1 VGFEP
6 AVAYALTNLGAV
18 AYEQEERSRA
28 TRLFQDALAMFTRLG
43 DEWGAA
49 AAQNYLGHLARAD
62 DNYALA
68 RHYYGNSLR
77 TWRTAGDRRGIG
89 MALTGLGST
98 ALQSGQLAAARAAF
112 LEGLDL
118 AGELGDR
125 RGVVRS
131 LEALADLAL
140 AQDELERGLRL
151 ASTASKL
158 RETLG
163 APPSPRERA
172 RAEQRLASAHRGLAE
187 ALRQAA
193 WSEGQVLSL
202 EQALAE
208 AHALD
213 APALPTT
220 AAGAVGSGAPGCRAS
235 DPVVPQEPR
244 PEP

>member
-1 VGFEP
+1 
-6 AVAYALTNLGAV
+6 
-18 AYEQEERSRA
+18 
-28 TRLFQDALAMFTRLG
+28 
-43 DEWGAA
+43 
-49 AAQNYLGHLARAD
+49 
-62 DNYALA
+62 A

-112 LEGLDL
+112 LESLDL

-140 AQDELERGLRL
+140 AQGEPERGLRL

-163 APPSPRERA
+163 APSSPRERA
-172 RAEQRLASAHRGLAE
+172 RAEQRLASAQRGLAE
-187 ALRQAA
+187 AARRAA
-193 WSEGQVLSL
+193 WLEGQALSL

-208 AHALD
+208 AHALE
-213 APALPTT
+213 APALPIT
-220 AAGAVGSGAPGCRAS
+220 AAGAGGSATRGCRAS
-235 DPVVPQEPR
+235 DPVAPRESR